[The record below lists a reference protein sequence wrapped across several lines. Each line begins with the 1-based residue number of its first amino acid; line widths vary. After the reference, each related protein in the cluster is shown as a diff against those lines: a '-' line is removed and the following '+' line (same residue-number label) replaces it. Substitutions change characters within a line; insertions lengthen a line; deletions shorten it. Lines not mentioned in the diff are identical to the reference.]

1 MRFYHIIKRV
11 ILFVSVLLL
20 TTSLKKGEEQTA
32 TNNLLH
38 VQPIDATTE
47 RNSDIDT
54 CIIGLK
60 IHKTWSFDYKDGT
73 FPNDTTSECVIKGLA
88 IESDSVFY
96 IIGGNP
102 AYIAKYNGTTLLGRK
117 RIDINFDESY
127 DALCQIYDDSVYF
140 ISEQDKV
147 IYSLDNQLHSSVTAY
162 NLPMEAED
170 SIVSGHMEHDSYIL
184 VTQKKNTDGTNAA
197 NFTTWHFSYP
207 NHIKKKY
214 PEESNLYAHMS
225 GYAPLRESE
234 NNFFYH
240 GIIDGYRLFLTPP
253 EYDNCSIIVADTL
266 GDCIYKDTFKQ
277 LPPIAAVS
285 GYEEHYGALQSENL
299 RVISNNN
306 LYMTGYNNDTH
317 QFLILE
323 YRIFK

>member
-1 MRFYHIIKRV
+1 MRFYNIIKRI
-11 ILFVSVLLL
+11 ILFVSIFLL

-32 TNNLLH
+32 ANNLLYA
-38 VQPIDATTE
+38 QPIDSAIA
-47 RNSDIDT
+47 RNIDMDS
-54 CIIGLK
+54 CIIGLN
-60 IHKTWSFDYKDGT
+60 IHKTWSFDYKDET
-73 FPNDTTSECVIKGLA
+73 FPNDTICECVIKGLA

-102 AYIAKYNGTTLLGRK
+102 AFIAKYNGTTLLNRK
-117 RIDINFDESY
+117 RIDIDFDKSY
-127 DALCQIYDDSVYF
+127 NALCQIYDDSVYF
-140 ISEQDKV
+140 ISEQNKV
-147 IYSLDNQLHSSVTAY
+147 IYSLDNKFNSSATAY

-170 SIVSGHMEHDSYIL
+170 SIVSGRMEHDSYIL
-184 VTQKKNTDGTNAA
+184 VTQKKNTHGTNSA
-197 NFTTWHFSYP
+197 NFTTWHFCYP

-214 PEESNLYAHMS
+214 TEETNLYAHIP
-225 GYAPLRESE
+225 GYVPLREPE

-253 EYDNCSIIVADTL
+253 EYDNCSIIVADAS

-299 RVISNNN
+299 RVVSKNS

-317 QFLILE
+317 QFYILE